1 MYVRCADRY
10 VQETQKLSN
19 EEIPLQK
26 PSYYSTLDTMHM
38 DDTVRNH
45 LEVIFQMNVQVFFL
59 FEDRVRSGI
68 CSFRAHGIIKCVPD
82 RVLLGSCT
90 FYCHSC

>member
-1 MYVRCADRY
+1 MYVHCADRY

-45 LEVIFQMNVQVFFL
+45 LEVLLQTNARSFFL
-59 FEDRVRSGI
+59 FEERVRSVI
-68 CSFRAHGIIKCVPD
+68 CSFRVHGIIRCVAD
-82 RVLLGSCT
+82 RVFLGSCT